1 MYHNQSELMK
11 ELVNNTLKEIEQNI
25 KKYLTNIIYNL
36 LGLEIDT
43 WGHLNKINKEL
54 KDYILETDEYK
65 NLQEQFHK
73 QILNTIITKFD
84 NDYLVHNKSLSDK
97 LILKL
102 KNELEADI
110 VSNLYQSIKNDL
122 IESRK
127 EQYIKIVDEELRN
140 NDYIKEL
147 MLRKL

>member
-1 MYHNQSELMK
+1 MK